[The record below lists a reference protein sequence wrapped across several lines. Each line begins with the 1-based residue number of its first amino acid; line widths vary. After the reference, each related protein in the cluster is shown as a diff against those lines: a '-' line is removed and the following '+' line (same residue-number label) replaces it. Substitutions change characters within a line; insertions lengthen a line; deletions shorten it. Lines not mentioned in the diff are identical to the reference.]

1 MDRDGAA
8 TVGLSRAG
16 PTSEKTASAAVDGHG
31 LVTAWSPGARTLLGY
46 EPVEVVGQPAAGLLA
61 DSLPAT
67 VATRCAAREGWS
79 GQVAVRH
86 RDGHRVDLSVE
97 AHSLLDADGESHW
110 FLTVTEP
117 EQPGATATETE
128 GAGGE
133 PETATLKQWALDQIP
148 LPMALF
154 DRQALAIA
162 LNASMERAVGEPER
176 DLLGVRIGESGHLKG
191 MDDLAEV
198 VERVL
203 RGGETVTR
211 EAFMQ
216 ALGDTRTW
224 LLSLYPVKDPAGH
237 VRAMSLAA
245 VDTTEQ
251 FRARRRL
258 SVLNEAGLRIGTTL
272 DLTRTADE
280 LAEVATDHLADFVV
294 VDLLDSAVQG
304 QDADAAP
311 PGGLLVF
318 RRAAQRSVLPGCP
331 EAAVP
336 LGATHTYSAGSP
348 PGRALAAGR
357 ASRHQ
362 IDAETLRW
370 WAADSPERARSIRV
384 HGMHS
389 MMMAPLR
396 ARGATLGLAILAR
409 HRTAD
414 PFGEDDLLLAEELA
428 ARAALCVDNARRY
441 SRERAVA
448 LALQR
453 SLLPHHAPRQAAVEV
468 ASRYLPAQ
476 SSAGIGG
483 DWFDVIPLSG
493 ARVALVVG
501 DVVGHGIRASA
512 TMGRLRGA
520 VRTLADMDLTPDE
533 LLTQLDDLVLR
544 LDRENS
550 ADDDIDPAEEYA
562 SEVGATC
569 LYAVYDPISRHCS
582 AARAGHPPPALA
594 TPDGAVDLLDV
605 PAGPPLGVGGL
616 PFEVAEFDL
625 PEGSVLVLYTDGL
638 LETPDRD
645 PDDGYALLREALAT
659 PGRPLEETCEAA
671 LRSVLPERR
680 TDDAALLLARTRALG
695 SDRVATWDLPAD
707 PAVVARARE
716 LACAQLS
723 DWNLEDAAFTTELV
737 VSELVTNA
745 IRYGGPPV
753 QLRLIHDTA
762 LICEVSDASS
772 TAPHLRRARVFD
784 EGGRGLF
791 IVAQLTERW
800 GTRHTSTGKT
810 IWTEQPLPTPDQPTD
825 GDSPCGV
832 GPDDG

>member
-1 MDRDGAA
+1 MKQ
-8 TVGLSRAG
+8 TV
-16 PTSEKTASAAVDGHG
+16 SAAVDGHG
-31 LVTAWSPGARTLLGY
+31 LVTAWSSGAERLLGY
-46 EPVEVVGQPAAGLLA
+46 EPVEVVGRPAAGLLA
-61 DSLPAT
+61 EALPAT
-67 VATRCAAREGWS
+67 ATIRWRAREGWS
-79 GQVAVRH
+79 GLVAVRH
-86 RDGHRVDLSVE
+86 HDGHHLNLLVE
-97 AHSLLDADGESHW
+97 AHSLLDAVGETHW
-110 FLTVTEP
+110 FLTATGA
-117 EQPGATATETE
+117 EQPGAPTTE
-128 GAGGE
+128 GAGAAGAAGDE
-133 PETATLKQWALDQIP
+133 PGTATLKQWALDQIP

-154 DRQALAIA
+154 DRQGLAIA
-162 LNASMERAVGEPER
+162 LNAAMERAVGEPER
-176 DLLGVRIGESGHLKG
+176 DLLGVRIGKSGHLKG
-191 MDDLAEV
+191 LDDLDEV

-203 RGGETVTR
+203 RGGETVPR
-211 EAFMQ
+211 EAYLQ
-216 ALGDTRTW
+216 ASGEIRAW
-224 LLSLYPVKDPAGH
+224 LLSLYPVKDSGGH
-237 VRAMSLAA
+237 VRAMSFAA

-251 FRARRRL
+251 VRARRRL
-258 SVLNEAGLRIGTTL
+258 GVLNEAGLRIGTTL

-280 LAEVATDHLADFVV
+280 LAEVCTEHFADFVV
-294 VDLLDSAVQG
+294 VDLLDSVLQG

-311 PGGLLVF
+311 LRDPLVF

-336 LGATHTYSAGSP
+336 LGATHTYPADSP
-348 PGRALAAGR
+348 PGCALAVGR

-362 IDAETLRW
+362 IDAATLQW
-370 WAADSPERARSIRV
+370 WTAGCPERARSIKV

-389 MMMAPLR
+389 MMVAPLR
-396 ARGATLGLAILAR
+396 ARSVTLGLAIFAR

-414 PFGEDDLLLAEELA
+414 PFGEEDLLLAEELA

-441 SRERAVA
+441 SRERAIA

-453 SLLPHHAPRQAAVEV
+453 SLLPHHAPRQAAVDV

-520 VRTLADMDLTPDE
+520 VRTLADIDLTPDE

-550 ADDDIDPAEEYA
+550 ADDDLDPAEAYA

-569 LYAVYDPISRHCS
+569 LYAVYDPVSRHCS
-582 AARAGHPPPALA
+582 VARAGHPPPTLA
-594 TPDGAVDLLDV
+594 TPDGRVSLLDV

-625 PEGSVLVLYTDGL
+625 PESSVLALYTDGL
-638 LETPDRD
+638 VEAPDRD
-645 PDDGYALLREALAT
+645 PDDGYALLHAALAT
-659 PGRPLEETCEAA
+659 PGPGLEETCDTV
-671 LRSVLPERR
+671 LRSLLSERR
-680 TDDAALLLARTRALG
+680 TDDAALILARTRALG
-695 SDRVATWDLPAD
+695 PDRVATWDLPTD

-723 DWNLEDAAFTTELV
+723 AWNLEDAAFTTELV

-753 QLRLIHDTA
+753 QLRLIHDTT

-772 TAPHLRRARVFD
+772 TSPHLRRARVFD
-784 EGGRGLF
+784 EGGRGLL

-800 GTRHTSTGKT
+800 GTRHTGTGKT
-810 IWTEQPLPTPDQPTD
+810 IWAEQPLPAPS
-825 GDSPCGV
+825 G
-832 GPDDG
+832 

>member
-1 MDRDGAA
+1 MRDRSGRSRDVGMDEDAVVP
-8 TVGLSRAG
+8 VGPSRVG
-16 PTSEKTASAAVDGHG
+16 PSAEQAVSAALDGRG
-31 LVTAWSPGARTLLGY
+31 VVTAWSDGARGLLGY
-46 EPVEVVGQPAAGLLA
+46 EPVEVVGQVAAGLLA
-61 DSLPAT
+61 EPLPA
-67 VATRCAAREGWS
+67 ATENRCTAREPLS
-79 GQVAVRH
+79 GRIALRH
-86 RDGHRVDLSVE
+86 RDGHRVDLAVE
-97 AHSLLDADGESHW
+97 AYPLLNAVGETHW
-110 FLTVTEP
+110 FLK
-117 EQPGATATETE
+117 ATASDRTTDR
-128 GAGGE
+128 E
-133 PETATLKQWALDQIP
+133 PVTATLKQWALDQIP

-154 DRQALAIA
+154 DHKALAIA
-162 LNASMERAVGEPER
+162 VNAAMERAVGEPER
-176 DLLGVRIGESGHLKG
+176 DLLGVRIGQSGHLKG
-191 MDDLAEV
+191 VGDLDEV

-203 RGGETVTR
+203 RGGETVPR
-211 EAFMQ
+211 EAFLQ
-216 ALGDTRTW
+216 TPEETRAW
-224 LLSLYPVKDPAGH
+224 LLSLYPVKDPVGN

-280 LAEVATDHLADFVV
+280 LAEVCTDHLADFVV
-294 VDLLDSAVQG
+294 VDLLDSVLQG
-304 QDADAAP
+304 QDANVDP
-311 PGGLLVF
+311 LGGLLVF

-331 EAAVP
+331 EAAVR
-336 LGATHTYSAGSP
+336 LGATHTYPADSP
-348 PGRALAAGR
+348 PGCSLAAGR

-362 IDAETLRW
+362 IDAATLQW
-370 WAADSPERARSIRV
+370 WAAGSPERARSIRV

-396 ARGATLGLAILAR
+396 ARGVTLGLAILAR

-468 ASRYLPAQ
+468 ASRYLPAH
-476 SSAGIGG
+476 SRAGIGG

-520 VRTLADMDLTPDE
+520 VLTLADMDLTPDE

-544 LDRENS
+544 LDRDNS
-550 ADDDIDPAEEYA
+550 ADGDIDRAEEHA

-569 LYAVYDPISRHCS
+569 LYAVYDPVAGRCS
-582 AARAGHPPPALA
+582 VARAGHPPPLLS
-594 TPDGAVDLLDV
+594 TPDGKAGLLDV

-616 PFEVAEFDL
+616 PFEVAEFAL
-625 PEGSVLVLYTDGL
+625 PERSVLALYTDGL
-638 LETPDRD
+638 VETPDRD
-645 PDDGYALLREALAT
+645 PEVGYDLLLDALAT
-659 PGRPLEETCEAA
+659 PGRPLEEACEAA
-671 LRSVLPERR
+671 LHSVLPERR
-680 TDDAALLLARTRALG
+680 TDDAALLLARTRVLG
-695 SDRVATWDLPAD
+695 PDRLATWDLATD

-723 DWNLEDAAFTTELV
+723 EWNLEHAASTTELV

-745 IRYGGPPV
+745 IRYGRPPV

-762 LICEVSDASS
+762 LICEVSDASGTS
-772 TAPHLRRARVFD
+772 PHLRRARVFD
-784 EGGRGLF
+784 EGGRGLL

-810 IWTEQPLPTPDQPTD
+810 IWTEQPLPTSAPPTE
-825 GDSPCGV
+825 
-832 GPDDG
+832 